1 MIDPMKSVAAD
12 VVLEP
17 LIRPRIHRRG
27 LRHLAMKSR
36 VEDRNLEDSAQ
47 ELFNDFHAFEF
58 GTIFLH
64 NSTRI
69 FDLGFRYPVAPLDL
83 AFPNWSRRIVGK
95 SLVHLIQRALLA
107 AGTRIEY
114 ENLH

>member
-36 VEDRNLEDSAQ
+36 VEYCNLGNSAQ
-47 ELFNDFHAFEF
+47 ELFNDFDAFEF
-58 GTIFLH
+58 GAIVERSESRSLGDS
-64 NSTRI
+64 STYGGSKRNW
-69 FDLGFRYPVAPLDL
+69 FFVFRPAMHDAVPDDVN
-83 AFPNWSRRIVGK
+83 FSKRR
-95 SLVHLIQRALLA
+95 HR
-107 AGTRIEY
+107 R
-114 ENLH
+114 